1 MAVTKVIKDDG
12 GTIGSGSGSG
22 SGNRNIEDLT
32 SLITGSR
39 TEFPTSEQFIGGKI
53 SVYLQGIRMR
63 KDDDYTEAADRLS
76 IGFPSAP
83 LSGEKLIVEY
93 DVAE

>member
-1 MAVTKVIKDDG
+1 MAVTSIIKNDG

-32 SLITGSR
+32 NLITGSR
-39 TEFPTSEQFIGGKI
+39 TEFPVSEQFISGKI

-63 KDDDYTEAADRLS
+63 KDDDYTESGDRFS
-76 IGFPSAP
+76 IGFPTAP